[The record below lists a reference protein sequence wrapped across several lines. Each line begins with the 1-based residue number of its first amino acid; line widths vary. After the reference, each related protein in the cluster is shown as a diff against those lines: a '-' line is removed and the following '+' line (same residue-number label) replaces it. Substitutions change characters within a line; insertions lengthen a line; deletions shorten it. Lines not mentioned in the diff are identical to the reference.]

1 MDTEESYKFDEVE
14 FLSAVAVGAP
24 GKRTFFLI
32 MGKKNNWL
40 RIWVEKEHLQAL
52 ALGIEQLLFNL
63 EQEHIPLP
71 QESEENLPA
80 EDIPSKLPS
89 AELEIVQMTLGYKE
103 ERAIIELVVQRSG
116 SQEDNPAE
124 VYCQATITQLKN
136 LRRQAKTVC
145 AAGRPLCP
153 VCGGPIDPEGH
164 MCPKLN

>member
-1 MDTEESYKFDEVE
+1 MGKEESFEFDEVE
-14 FLSAVAVGAP
+14 LLSAVAVGVP

-71 QESEENLPA
+71 QESDEELPPN
-80 EDIPSKLPS
+80 EIPSGLPT

-124 VYCQATITQLKN
+124 VYCQATISQLKG
-136 LRRQAKTVC
+136 LRRQVKEVL

-153 VCGGPIDPEGH
+153 LCKGPIDPEGH
-164 MCPKLN
+164 ACPKLN